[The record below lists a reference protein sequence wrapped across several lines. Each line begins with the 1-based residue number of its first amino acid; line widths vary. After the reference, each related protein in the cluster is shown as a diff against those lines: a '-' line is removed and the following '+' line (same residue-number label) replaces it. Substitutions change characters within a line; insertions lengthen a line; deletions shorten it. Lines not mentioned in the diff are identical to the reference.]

1 MKAKQIQN
9 CLDTVSAQEVT
20 GEKHFAAP
28 QTFAGDTKSIVLHNG
43 YIYWVANPPIL
54 EEKGNARLSMF
65 SGSLQTEIFDAGR
78 WNLQ

>member
-28 QTFAGDTKSIVLHNG
+28 QTFAGEPKSIVIHDG
-43 YIYWVANPPIL
+43 FIYWATNPQVL
-54 EEKGNARLSMF
+54 NENGNTRLSMV
-65 SGSLQTEIFDAGR
+65 SGSLQTEIYDAGR
-78 WNLQ
+78 WNQQ